1 MIDFGAVL
9 TAMVTPMRADGSVN
23 YDVTARL
30 ADALARHGSDT
41 ILVCGTTGESPTLT
55 WDEEFE
61 LFRVVRDA
69 VAGRAKVM
77 AGTGSNSTREA
88 IEATQKAESLG
99 LDGSLQ
105 VVPYYNKPPQAGMLA
120 HFQAIASAC
129 PEFPLML
136 YNIPGRTGADLLP
149 DTVAQLAEVRNIV
162 AIKEASGSI
171 DRVARIR
178 RQTPAEFA
186 IYSGDDGLTLPLMAV
201 GARGVVSVASH
212 LIGDDLQRAIAA
224 FRTGDPATAT
234 ALHLKYL
241 PLFDALF
248 ATTNPIP
255 VKCALRL
262 LGWDVGECRL
272 PLSATPE
279 AIEAQ
284 MRSVLHDLKL
294 IQS

>member
-1 MIDFGAVL
+1 
-9 TAMVTPMRADGSVN
+9 
-23 YDVTARL
+23 
-30 ADALARHGSDT
+30 
-41 ILVCGTTGESPTLT
+41 
-55 WDEEFE
+55 
-61 LFRVVRDA
+61 
-69 VAGRAKVM
+69 VAK
-77 AGTGSNSTREA
+77 
-88 IEATQKAESLG
+88 
-99 LDGSLQ
+99 
-105 VVPYYNKPPQAGMLA
+105 
-120 HFQAIASAC
+120 
-129 PEFPLML
+129 
-136 YNIPGRTGADLLP
+136 
-149 DTVAQLAEVRNIV
+149 LAEVSNIF

-224 FRTGDPATAT
+224 FTSGDPATAT

-262 LGWDVGECRL
+262 MGWDVGECRL
-272 PLSATPE
+272 PLSATPKE
-279 AIEAQ
+279 IEDQ

-294 IQS
+294 LPAE